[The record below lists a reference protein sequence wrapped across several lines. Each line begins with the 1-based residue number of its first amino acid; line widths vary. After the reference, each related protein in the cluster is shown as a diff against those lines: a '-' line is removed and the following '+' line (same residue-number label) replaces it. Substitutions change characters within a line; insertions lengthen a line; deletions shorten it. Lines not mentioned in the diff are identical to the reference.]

1 MQGQAKQALE
11 KVQAVLRGQYDKA
24 IQAKIKEENL
34 SIGVDEF
41 RYKWAAA
48 QDPYYLV
55 KKILKYDKL
64 RLDTHWQMCQEMRYD
79 RKKYKR
85 ILRLRPRRIYKTTI
99 YNISGCID
107 MLLEDFDANILI
119 LMNTATNAWNKL
131 SEIKTQF
138 EQNLRFRSLYGDWAK
153 DAPRWQKESIII
165 NKSHKRKAEGSID
178 AAGIDTG
185 LTSRHYSWLK
195 LDDLVDER
203 DRDSAAKR
211 RDTRNA
217 FEDAFDL
224 VQDHNC
230 GIEVTGTPWHF
241 DDLYHYIIE
250 DLNPKLEKEGL
261 ESFKV
266 VWEGVYLNDGE
277 TLRHP
282 NFFDEQ
288 VLKQLMVEKGIVSF
302 TAQYILKCLPDDTQI
317 FIKGNAHYFQM
328 KHLDLADCDV
338 YGYHDPA
345 LGESEKACY
354 APIVTGAI
362 PNYSS
367 EEGGFEKGDIL
378 IIAMNVERYT
388 PTQGRNIMARLHG
401 KYHYGIMGVE
411 SNGFQK
417 LYADSA
423 VKVELE
429 KDKWT
434 YVPIEPINNTQSKTS
449 RIESFERYYTPGAV
463 KFRSDYRD
471 APDNYAEGLSQ
482 LWNYPLDDYRDVPDA
497 LAGLIQTINESN
509 PSIA

>member
-1 MQGQAKQALE
+1 MQEDARQALQE
-11 KVQAVLRGQYDKA
+11 IKLVLAGERDAA
-24 IQAKIKEENL
+24 IAAKIEKENL
-34 SIGVDEF
+34 SISVEEF
-41 RYKWAAA
+41 HYKWAAA
-48 QDPYYLV
+48 RDPYYFV

-64 RLDTHWQMCQEMRYD
+64 RLDTHWTMCQEMRYD

-107 MLLEDFDANILI
+107 MLLEDPDANILI

-131 SEIKTQF
+131 SEIKNQF
-138 EQNLRFRSLYGDWAK
+138 ELNVRFKALYGNWAVG
-153 DAPRWQKESIII
+153 APRWQKESIIV
-165 NKSHKRKAEGSID
+165 NKSSKRKAEGSID

-224 VQDHNC
+224 VQDQDC

-250 DLNPKLEKEGL
+250 DLNPKLEKDGL
-261 ESFKV
+261 ETFKV
-266 VWEGVYLNDGE
+266 VWEGVYLQDGE
-277 TLRHP
+277 TLRYP
-282 NFFDEQ
+282 NFFSQQ

-302 TAQYILKCLPDDTQI
+302 TAQYVLKTLPDETQI
-317 FIKGNAHYFQM
+317 FIKENCHYFHI
-328 KHLDLADCDV
+328 KHLDLKNCSI

-354 APIVTGAI
+354 APIITAAV

-367 EEGGFEKGDIL
+367 DEGNFENGDVL
-378 IIAMNVERYT
+378 IIAMNVDRYT
-388 PTQGRNIMARLHG
+388 PTQAKKIMARLHQ
-401 KYHYGIMGVE
+401 KYRYEIIGVE

-429 KDKWT
+429 KDQWT
-434 YVPIEPINNTQSKTS
+434 YVPIEPINNTQSKTL

-497 LAGLIQTINESN
+497 LAGLMQTINESN